1 MPAKKPAT
9 TITGACGEHYIA
21 AYLSGFGLVVAI
33 PRHGTPN
40 FDLLVANDK
49 GGHAICLQV
58 KTGRKAY
65 ENRKTEGEIYLW
77 DTPRTVIELDDE
89 NLWYAYV
96 WLNGWPDNGNLPQVF
111 FVPSKRVV
119 QCIKKDKGKRT
130 FFWMYA
136 DEARKYRG
144 RLGLDSLINALDT

>member
-1 MPAKKPAT
+1 MKKTAT
-9 TITGACGEHYIA
+9 AIVGACGEHYIA
-21 AYLSGFGLVVAI
+21 AYLSGFGLVVAM
-33 PRHGTPN
+33 PRGGTPSC
-40 FDLLVANDK
+40 DLLVTNEK

-77 DTPRTVIELDDE
+77 DTSRAVIKRDNK

-96 WLNGWPDNGNLPQVF
+96 WLNDWPDSGNLPEVF

-119 QCIKKDKGKRT
+119 KCIKGEKVKRT

-136 DEARKYRG
+136 DDAKKFRG
-144 RLGLDSLINALDT
+144 RLGLRSLLDALDS